1 MPNSKKDEL
10 RSLVADITKRKDAAQ
25 SLQAPSE
32 IDWKS
37 FENQIGAEEVA
48 KIKKEYEAYKYTD
61 FEQDISKEKSELEAK
76 FADVKAQ
83 LSAQQEELAQF
94 SQDAEAQLE
103 ETSVNYTTE
112 DTTLEEVLQ
121 RYPDLDAKYDR
132 QIENH
137 DWDTDD
143 VDSVDINAKKVA
155 IIEERFDSSL
165 HDGKKFDESVQKELL
180 HEMDLVA
187 NKGRASSSSDGG
199 AIGVEDLSPE
209 IREHLD
215 EIGEL
220 INVKYDDE
228 SLGKILEAAQ
238 SGLSESEKAV
248 TDEATLFEMMDHYV
262 SLGLTNKV
270 DQIKAQ
276 YESLEASGSLVV
288 DDEWRAAQQ
297 AKSAS
302 QAEENLGEFET
313 SEIDGLSNDEV
324 VALAEDAGERGEYWR
339 ASQILMEHY
348 RRTGVVDDSNDLG
361 SFSGQA
367 KVLNTFASKLMG
379 K

>member
-83 LSAQQEELAQF
+83 LSAQQDELAQF

-165 HDGKKFDESVQKELL
+165 HDGKKFDESVQKEVRVPC
-180 HEMDLVA
+180 EF
-187 NKGRASSSSDGG
+187 
-199 AIGVEDLSPE
+199 
-209 IREHLD
+209 
-215 EIGEL
+215 
-220 INVKYDDE
+220 
-228 SLGKILEAAQ
+228 
-238 SGLSESEKAV
+238 
-248 TDEATLFEMMDHYV
+248 LF
-262 SLGLTNKV
+262 LRK
-270 DQIKAQ
+270 
-276 YESLEASGSLVV
+276 
-288 DDEWRAAQQ
+288 
-297 AKSAS
+297 
-302 QAEENLGEFET
+302 
-313 SEIDGLSNDEV
+313 
-324 VALAEDAGERGEYWR
+324 
-339 ASQILMEHY
+339 
-348 RRTGVVDDSNDLG
+348 
-361 SFSGQA
+361 
-367 KVLNTFASKLMG
+367 
-379 K
+379 